1 MSSGSPYIVHRK
13 SSSSSV
19 ASRKLQVV
27 PLIVSLGFGFL
38 RKLLCGTGIP
48 HIASAW
54 LTCTQHGV
62 ASGGNPFITMS
73 TYWYFEGS
81 FGVRVGYWF
90 DNMPIDAGMT
100 ATIASYGVIT
110 VMAQGVGGGWNP
122 VPGSGTHSHFAP

>member
-81 FGVRVGYWF
+81 FGVGVEYWF
-90 DNMPIDAGMT
+90 NNLPIEGGRRAKMPSNA
-100 ATIASYGVIT
+100 VIPLRRK
-110 VMAQGVGGGWNP
+110 ALGGEWIRFP
-122 VPGSGTHSHFAP
+122 ALAL